1 MSYLYH
7 DENIIKSL
15 AEDTVFVFGSNM
27 AGDHASGAART
38 AQQFFG
44 ALKGVGR
51 GWSGQSFAIPT
62 MNEHLQQMPLSQIQH
77 YIDDFK
83 IYTKNHPKTKYF
95 ITSVGCGIAG
105 YQTEEIAPMFKGI
118 SHNVILPQSFRPF
131 VERTLPKLSQHFL
144 KTVFSDAVI
153 FSTREEEVIL
163 QLDLSENE
171 KSAARIILNTQTYP
185 TDSNGRDRI
194 FEISDI
200 LHALN
205 GKIFEWQSN
214 SEGPMLFG
222 GAILA
227 LLELYNINEKDFID
241 VWQGKR
247 EIAAPKPENKA
258 RKVTR

>member
-1 MSYLYH
+1 M
-7 DENIIKSL
+7 
-15 AEDTVFVFGSNM
+15 
-27 AGDHASGAART
+27 
-38 AQQFFG
+38 
-44 ALKGVGR
+44 
-51 GWSGQSFAIPT
+51 
-62 MNEHLQQMPLSQIQH
+62 
-77 YIDDFK
+77 
-83 IYTKNHPKTKYF
+83 
-95 ITSVGCGIAG
+95 
-105 YQTEEIAPMFKGI
+105 
-118 SHNVILPQSFRPF
+118 
-131 VERTLPKLSQHFL
+131 
-144 KTVFSDAVI
+144 I